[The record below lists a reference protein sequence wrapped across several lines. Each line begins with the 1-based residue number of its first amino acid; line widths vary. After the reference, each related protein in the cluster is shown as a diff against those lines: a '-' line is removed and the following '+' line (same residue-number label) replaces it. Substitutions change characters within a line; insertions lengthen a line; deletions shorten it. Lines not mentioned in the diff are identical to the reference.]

1 MIGIAMYT
9 TIETLWKRHKNKSKI
24 ARLTGHDW
32 KTVAKMIRAIEEDK
46 EYPKKK
52 PHPRV
57 LDPYKE
63 QIIKWMEED
72 LTGVRIHEELQEMG
86 VKVGY
91 STVKDYLAKIKKK
104 RKYIYKDSYSSRRRI
119 AGRFWVCR
127 INFGQL
133 RQETKDMGI

>member
-32 KTVAKMIRAIEEDK
+32 KTVAKMIKAVEEAK

-57 LDPYKE
+57 LDLYQE
-63 QIIKWMEED
+63 EIIKWMEED

-91 STVKDYLAKIKKK
+91 STVKDYL
-104 RKYIYKDSYSSRRRI
+104 YSSF
-119 AGRFWVCR
+119 RFGKHVKLVTS
-127 INFGQL
+127 FLKQHVFLLPQL
-133 RQETKDMGI
+133 EDSLR